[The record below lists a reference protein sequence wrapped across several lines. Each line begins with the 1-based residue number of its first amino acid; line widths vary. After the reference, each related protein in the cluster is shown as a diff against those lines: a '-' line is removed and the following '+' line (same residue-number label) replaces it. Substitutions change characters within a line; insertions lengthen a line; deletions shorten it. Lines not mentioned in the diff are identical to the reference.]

1 MVHPF
6 ACKQGSA
13 LSFVSDPFL
22 IEVVP
27 CREIEFDDSIAPSS
41 KSPVFRELA
50 SKRKENWVRKS
61 LKILE
66 ALGKGE
72 LGSLLSIAPHLL
84 PQMC

>member
-1 MVHPF
+1 MVHPL
-6 ACKQGSA
+6 ACKRGSA
-13 LSFVSDPFL
+13 LSFVSAPFS
-22 IEVVP
+22 IEVVS

-50 SKRKENWVRKS
+50 SKRKENAVRKS

-72 LGSLLSIAPHLL
+72 FGSLLSIAPHPL